1 MLRRVNPE
9 RIGPH
14 ANNARPITITC
25 MSQKIFEH
33 LLLETL
39 TRVVGP
45 KYTLHKLASEEATQL
60 LRMLTSHTLA
70 YTCLKSLVLER
81 MPGYEIHVLNERS
94 GVPPRPE
101 VQYGWTLFL
110 VTMLRF

>member
-1 MLRRVNPE
+1 M
-9 RIGPH
+9 
-14 ANNARPITITC
+14 
-25 MSQKIFEH
+25 H
-33 LLLETL
+33 LLLQTL

-81 MPGYEIHVLNERS
+81 MLGYEIHVLNERS

-101 VQYGWTLFL
+101 VRVDLISRDNVEILIASPCIDGMVVVDSAYH
-110 VTMLRF
+110 